1 MAVRGPRP
9 KGRPYP
15 WGGAV
20 LVVLA
25 TLALSGCARAPQAT
39 YPDFR
44 GRPQMAANVI
54 VEVRNQNYSDIVLR
68 VSTGGSWQ
76 RLGDVTGNSSG
87 RLEISGAMLSPAGD
101 YRFRVHAI
109 GSSDNSDYIS
119 DRISAS
125 RGRTIVLVVAPVL
138 RMSSWSL
145 RD

>member
-9 KGRPYP
+9 EGRPYP

-20 LVVLA
+20 LVALV
-25 TLALSGCARAPQAT
+25 TLAVSGCSRAPQAM

-44 GRPQMAANVI
+44 GRPQMAQTVV
-54 VEVRNQNYSDIVLR
+54 VEVRNQHYSDIVVR

-87 RLEISGAMLSPAGD
+87 RLEISGAMLAPAGD

-109 GSSDNSDYIS
+109 GSPDASDYIS
-119 DRISAS
+119 DRIMAS
-125 RGRTIVLVVAPVL
+125 RGRTVVLVVAPVL
-138 RMSSWSL
+138 RMSSWSV

>member
-9 KGRPYP
+9 EGRPYR
-15 WGGAV
+15 WGGAA

-25 TLALSGCARAPQAT
+25 ILAISGCGRAPQAM

-44 GRPQMAANVI
+44 GRPQMAESVF
-54 VEVRNQNYSDIVLR
+54 VEVRNQHYSDIVVR

-87 RLEISGAMLSPAGD
+87 RLEISRGMLSPVGD

-109 GSSDNSDYIS
+109 GSPDSSDYIS
-119 DRISAS
+119 DRISAA
-125 RGRTIVLVVAPVL
+125 RGRTVVLVVAPVL
-138 RMSSWSL
+138 RMSSWSV
-145 RD
+145 RE